1 MRSPQTEEIVSFQA
15 KQLIQIMPDKNYVER
30 YINRARTTENE
41 AEKNNC
47 LYRAGT
53 QMEVI
58 ESNGNDKLT
67 SAQQRAV
74 FDAAD
79 KLLGRKK

>member
-1 MRSPQTEEIVSFQA
+1 MTEDINKSYVQRYVDRA
-15 KQLIQIMPDKNYVER
+15 K
-30 YINRARTTENE
+30 TTNNE

-58 ESNGNDKLT
+58 DCDGNDNLT
-67 SAQQRAV
+67 PVQQQAV
-74 FDAAD
+74 LDAAN
-79 KLLGRKK
+79 KLLGG